1 MTRDRVAVP
10 HVEPPVGRA
19 RLHQLDR
26 IAGDRRIVRVA
37 KARRDLGDGRRIER
51 ECAVPDR
58 LPFGLDLAAERF
70 GAELVYQYLDARLV
84 DVVAAAVL
92 IIDAQDRLDI
102 AQEIM
107 AVHEWLDGFCNEWR
121 AAKAAAD
128 QHLEASL
135 AFRVLVQPQPDIV
148 DLDRDAIV
156 SGRGNCE
163 FELARQEREFRM
175 KRGVLPQQFGPDAR
189 IFDFAGRHSGP
200 LIRRHVAG
208 VIA

>member
-1 MTRDRVAVP
+1 MLDFLREFFDAQFV
-10 HVEPPVGRA
+10 
-19 RLHQLDR
+19 HQD
-26 IAGDRRIVRVA
+26 
-37 KARRDLGDGRRIER
+37 
-51 ECAVPDR
+51 
-58 LPFGLDLAAERF
+58 
-70 GAELVYQYLDARLV
+70 LDARLI

-135 AFRVLVQPQPDIV
+135 AFRVLVQAQPDIV
-148 DLDRDAIV
+148 DLDRGAIV
-156 SGRGNCE
+156 SGRGNRE

-175 KRGVLPQQFGPDAR
+175 QRGVLPQQFGPDAR
-189 IFDFAGRHSGP
+189 ILDFAGRHSGP